1 MRDEILILNAWRD
14 RVRFEKRKGS
24 FFFFLNVD
32 FYRKVKRCNCRVGKI
47 VGFICFVIVYV
58 IQRNLIKL
66 QLYYTDEM
74 FVWKKDESKDVVD
87 SSLCIR
93 KNNGMDV
100 ARVWCNPYSTHI
112 VNVSLCKIIK
122 ETKYIYIDRVK
133 SSNWNSRKS

>member
-1 MRDEILILNAWRD
+1 MFRYSIRYSKKFDQTPA
-14 RVRFEKRKGS
+14 V
-24 FFFFLNVD
+24 
-32 FYRKVKRCNCRVGKI
+32 
-47 VGFICFVIVYV
+47 
-58 IQRNLIKL
+58 
-66 QLYYTDEM
+66 LYGWM